1 LDLSRAQAGIA
12 VPFSYYPFMIP
23 ADPAISAQ
31 DVLQAFRRDAPDLFL
46 GAAFSAVGLVA
57 IAFSALSKKR
67 DALLI
72 YFGIV
77 AALYGLRLWIQ
88 SRLFGIALAHP
99 AQFQISHAEFYQ
111 RLRFGISYLIPI
123 PLVLYF
129 RCAGFLQTRPAVAA
143 TYALVII
150 ETALTVA
157 AFGFGPRPFYEFVNN
172 IAVIAAL
179 IILILQ
185 FVTTAQPLD
194 KDTVVIRRGV
204 LIFASFAVWENI
216 NGIYFHFNRLEP
228 VGFAIF
234 LICLGHVAGRRM
246 LDRDRRLK
254 DIQKELDLAKRIQL
268 SILPAEFPPS
278 AQFRVASRYVPM
290 TSVAGDFYDYI
301 LAEDCRAGL
310 LIADV
315 SGHGV
320 PAALIAS
327 MVKLA
332 AASQRAAASDP
343 AQFLFGMNA
352 ALRGNTQNQF
362 VTAAYV
368 YLDSAVRQI
377 RYSAAGHPP
386 MLLLRDRVVTAIEEN
401 GLILGAFDF
410 ATYSAATLAL
420 KDGDRLLL
428 YTDGLI
434 EAANAAGDFFGR
446 ESLAT
451 VLASTVGSSPAGAA
465 DLILS
470 SVREWSTAQDD
481 DLTLVVCDFTM

>member
-1 LDLSRAQAGIA
+1 
-12 VPFSYYPFMIP
+12 MIP
-23 ADPAISAQ
+23 PDPLVSAQ
-31 DVLQAFRRDAPDLFL
+31 DVLQAFRRDARDLFL
-46 GAAFSAVGLVA
+46 GAAFTAVGLVA
-57 IAFSALSKKR
+57 TAFPALSKKR

-72 YFGIV
+72 YFGIF

-88 SRLFGIALAHP
+88 APLFGIALAHP
-99 AQFQISHAEFYQ
+99 AQFHIPHAEFYR
-111 RLRFGISYLIPI
+111 RLRFGISYLVPI

-129 RCAGFLQTRPAVAA
+129 RCAGFLVTRPGVAA
-143 TYALVII
+143 AYLLVSI

-157 AFGFGPRPFYEFVNN
+157 VFGFGPRPFYEAVNN

-179 IILILQ
+179 AILILQ

-194 KDTVVIRRGV
+194 KHIVVIRRGL
-204 LIFASFAVWENI
+204 LIFAAFALWENI
-216 NGIYFHFNRLEP
+216 NDIYFHFARLEP

-234 LICLGHVAGRRM
+234 LICLAYVAAQRTIE
-246 LDRDRRLK
+246 RDRRLN
-254 DIQKELDLAKRIQL
+254 DIQKELELAKRIQL

-278 AQFRVASRYVPM
+278 PQFQVAARYVPM
-290 TSVAGDFYDYI
+290 TSVAGDLYDYI
-301 LAEDCRAGL
+301 LAEDGRAGL

-343 AQFLFGMNA
+343 AQFLLGMNA
-352 ALRGNTQNQF
+352 ALCGNTQNQF

-386 MLLLRDRVVTAIEEN
+386 MLLLRDRDVTAIEEN
-401 GLILGAFDF
+401 GLMLAAFDF
-410 ATYSAATLAL
+410 ATYSVSTLAL
-420 KDGDRLLL
+420 EHGDRLLL

-434 EAANAAGDFFGR
+434 EASNAAGEFCGR

-451 VLASTVGSSPAGAA
+451 VLASTVGTSPAEAA

-470 SVREWSTAQDD
+470 SVQKWSAAQGD
-481 DLTLVVCDFTM
+481 DLTLVVCDFTT

>member
-1 LDLSRAQAGIA
+1 M
-12 VPFSYYPFMIP
+12 VPPDSLV
-23 ADPAISAQ
+23 SAQ

-46 GAAFSAVGLVA
+46 GAAFTAVGLVA

-72 YFGIV
+72 YFGIF

-88 SRLFGIALAHP
+88 PRLFGIALGHP
-99 AQFQISHAEFYQ
+99 TQFQISHAEFYK
-111 RLRFGISYLIPI
+111 RLRFGISYLVPI

-129 RCAGFLQTRPAVAA
+129 RCAGFLITRVAA
-143 TYALVII
+143 AAAYLLVII
-150 ETALTVA
+150 ESALTVA
-157 AFGFGPRPFYEFVNN
+157 AFAFGPRPFYEVVNN
-172 IAVIAAL
+172 IAVIAGLA
-179 IILILQ
+179 ILMLQ
-185 FVTTAQPLD
+185 FITTAQPLD
-194 KDTVVIRRGV
+194 KHIVVIRRGV
-204 LIFASFAVWENI
+204 LIFAGFAVWENI
-216 NGIYFHFNRLEP
+216 NGIYFHFGRLEP

-234 LICLGHVAGRRM
+234 LICLAYVAARRM
-246 LDRDRRLK
+246 LDRDRRLN
-254 DIQKELDLAKRIQL
+254 DTQKELELAKRIQL
-268 SILPAEFPPS
+268 SILPARFPPS
-278 AQFRVASRYVPM
+278 PQFDVAARYVPM
-290 TSVAGDFYDYI
+290 TSVAGDLYDYV
-301 LAEDCRAGL
+301 LAEDGRAGL

-343 AQFLFGMNA
+343 ARFLLGMNA

-386 MLLLRDRVVTAIEEN
+386 MLVLRHRDVTAIEQN
-401 GLILGAFDF
+401 GLMLGAFDF
-410 ATYSAATLAL
+410 STYSATTLGL
-420 KDGDRLLL
+420 EDGDRLLL

-434 EAANAAGDFFGR
+434 EASNAAGEFFGR

-451 VLASTVGSSPAGAA
+451 ALASTVGSSPAEAA

-470 SVREWSTAQDD
+470 SVQKWSATQDD
-481 DLTLVVCDFTM
+481 DLTLVVCDFTA